1 MSNKNKANLIPVFLS
16 ALGVLLVGAVIYY
29 LSSPANEAE
38 ANIALKHK
46 DAAVVDLGRAVYAEN
61 CASCH
66 GVALGGQANWRQ
78 RDADGYLPA
87 PPHDETGHTW
97 HHPDSYLFLMT
108 KYGIEI
114 MIGKSY
120 RNNMPAYEDKLTDE
134 EILAALSYI
143 KSTWSSRVQRQHEQ
157 INISA
162 KAQ

>member
-1 MSNKNKANLIPVFLS
+1 MSNKNKVRLVPVFLS
-16 ALGVLLVGAVIYY
+16 ALGMLLVGAVIYY

-38 ANIALKHK
+38 ASIALNHK
-46 DAAVVDLGRAVYAEN
+46 DAAVVDLGRDVYTEN

-66 GVALGGQANWRQ
+66 GVALEGQANWRQ

-108 KYGIEI
+108 KYGIEEI
-114 MIGKSY
+114 IGKTY
-120 RNNMPAYEDKLTDE
+120 PNNMPAYKDKLTDE

-143 KSTWSSRVQRQHEQ
+143 KSTWSSRIQRQHDQ
-157 INISA
+157 INARA
-162 KAQ
+162 KVQ

>member
-1 MSNKNKANLIPVFLS
+1 MSNKHKANLMPVFLS
-16 ALGVLLVGAVIYY
+16 ALGVLLFGLVIYY

-66 GVALGGQANWRQ
+66 GVALEGQANWRQ

-97 HHPDSYLFLMT
+97 HHPDPYLFLMT
-108 KYGIEI
+108 KYGIEE

-120 RNNMPAYEDKLTDE
+120 PNNMPAYKNNLTDE
-134 EILAALSYI
+134 EILAVLSYI
-143 KSTWSSRVQRQHEQ
+143 KSTWSGRIQRQHDQ
-157 INISA
+157 INARA